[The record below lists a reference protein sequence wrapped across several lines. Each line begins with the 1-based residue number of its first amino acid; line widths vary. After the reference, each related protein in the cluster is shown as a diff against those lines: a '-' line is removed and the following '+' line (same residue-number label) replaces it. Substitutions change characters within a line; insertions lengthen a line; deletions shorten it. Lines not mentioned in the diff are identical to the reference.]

1 MKEWMFFR
9 IIRDKESLTL
19 FQAETA
25 RRIQV
30 ELPLEY
36 LQRSKVVALISRD
49 GKRVHGGFVI
59 ADNGPLR
66 AFEQLPEG
74 WVGSHEYLK
83 TRRHACFEV
92 NGFWLNHR
100 DARSFACFS
109 LYASCFAHIA
119 WQAFRGKYYFVYAF
133 DASKKSLEAMFA
145 SFHPV
150 RVFEGEVKALPGMD
164 GPGREIVEVCSLP
177 RLLYSAAKRPGF
189 IFRRM
194 RPRRRSKKIYA

>member
-1 MKEWMFFR
+1 MKEWMSFR
-9 IIRDKESLTL
+9 IIRDMESLTL

-30 ELPLEY
+30 ELPLDY

-49 GKRVHGGFVI
+49 RKRIHGGFVI
-59 ADNGPLR
+59 ADTGPLR
-66 AFEQLPEG
+66 ALEQLPDG
-74 WVGSHEYLK
+74 WVESHGYLNG
-83 TRRHACFEV
+83 RRDACFEV

-109 LYASCFAHIA
+109 LYAACFAHIA
-119 WQAFRGKYYFVYAF
+119 WQAIRGKYYFVYAF
-133 DASKKSLEAMFA
+133 DAEKKSLGEMFA
-145 SFHPV
+145 SFHSV
-150 RVFEGEVKALPGMD
+150 RVFEGEVKALSGMG

-194 RPRRRSKKIYA
+194 RPRNRSKKIYA

>member
-1 MKEWMFFR
+1 MSFR
-9 IIRDKESLTL
+9 IIRDTESLTL

-36 LQRSKVVALISRD
+36 LRRSKVVALISRD
-49 GKRVHGGFVI
+49 GQRMHGGFVI
-59 ADNGPLR
+59 ADRGPLR
-66 AFEQLPEG
+66 ALEQLPEG
-74 WVGSHEYLK
+74 LVDAHEYLSS
-83 TRRHACFEV
+83 RRDSCFEV

-109 LYASCFAHIA
+109 LYAACFMHIA
-119 WQAFRGKYYFVYAF
+119 WQAIVGRYYFVYAF
-133 DASKKSLEAMFA
+133 DASKKSLEEMFA

-150 RVFEGEVKALPGMD
+150 RIFEGEVKALPGMG
-164 GPGREIVEVCSLP
+164 GPSREIVEVCSLP

-194 RPRRRSKKIYA
+194 GPRRRSKKIYA